1 MSSSLQIK
9 NLKAKVEN
17 KEILKGVNL
26 EIKPGEIHV
35 IMGQNGSGK
44 STLCNV
50 VMGHPFYEVTGGEVT
65 LDGQDIISLSPDKR
79 AQAGLFL
86 AFQYPRE
93 VTGVTFGNFMRIA
106 VNAVNKV
113 REPGKKPYGPVEFYK
128 IANAELDA
136 VKLNKNFIG
145 RNLNEGFSGGEK
157 KRAEIVQMSVL
168 KPKFAMLDEIDSGL
182 DIDALKAVA
191 EGIKKVH
198 AETGMGLLII
208 THYQRILNYVKP
220 DFVHI
225 MRDGEIVKSGGME
238 IVEALEKSG
247 YEGTLQD

>member
-1 MSSSLQIK
+1 MSSLKIK
-9 NLKAKVEN
+9 NLKAKVED
-17 KEILKGVNL
+17 KEILKGVDL

-50 VMGHPFYEVTGGEVT
+50 IMGHPFYEATGGEVT
-65 LDGQDIISLSPDKR
+65 FNEQDVLSLSPDKR

-106 VNAVNKV
+106 VNAVNKI
-113 REPGKKPYGPVEFYK
+113 REPGKKPYSPGEFYK
-128 IANAELDA
+128 IAAQELDA
-136 VKLNKNFIG
+136 VKLNKTFIG

-157 KRAEIVQMSVL
+157 KRAEIVQMAVL

-182 DIDALKAVA
+182 DIDALKAVS

-225 MRDGEIVKSGGME
+225 MSDGVIIKSGGME
-238 IVEALEKSG
+238 LVEALEKGG
-247 YEGTLQD
+247 YQAVK